1 MWSSDIWWHLRTG
14 QLILEWSTVPHT
26 DWFTFGASDRP
37 WIDLHWLFQLLA
49 ALLYSVGGTDALV
62 VLKAACLTATVA
74 IGWSASGRGMPAAP
88 KALCWFLAAVCLSG
102 RTMVR
107 PEMLTQV
114 FLASA
119 LWLLARSEG
128 NPRLLWGLPL
138 LQLAWANCHGLFV
151 LGVVAVAAYGVDRLV
166 RERAGGRW
174 LVEAAP
180 ADPKR
185 GRLLA
190 VGALTLLACLAT
202 PYFIDGALFPLVLY
216 RKFTVDRELYSVI
229 REFRRPLAYV
239 LEYGWLARADLL
251 AALQLGLATLAS
263 FLWLARE
270 GRVSVYRLLLFIGF
284 SLLAGQAVRNNG
296 LFGLVACAVLCANC
310 ADAIALRSR
319 RLSAAPWAPRAWV
332 SLLAVLALAGF
343 SVGFV
348 TGRWAPGGPAGRH
361 FGLGERDGRYAHA
374 AARFAGR
381 EGLPSRVFA
390 SHLGVAAVYLFHN
403 GPQRRVF
410 MDGRLEV
417 ATPDTFRRYLA
428 IQGAMALGDPRW
440 EELLSRDA
448 EGNLPAVI
456 LDLRGTRASHWMVAG
471 VRSTEGWRQVFADAT
486 AAVFLE
492 EALAERLGLPA
503 VN

>member
-1 MWSSDIWWHLRTG
+1 MCASPRDSVVKVREASVVPPNRERAWSLAILASLLVWTFLVGCTPMWSSDIWWHLRTG
-14 QLILEWSTVPHT
+14 QLILERSTVPHT

-49 ALLYSVGGTDALV
+49 ALLYSAGGTDALV
-62 VLKAACLTATVA
+62 VVKAACLTATVA

-88 KALCWFLAAVCLSG
+88 RALCWFLAALCLSG

-114 FLASA
+114 FLASV

-128 NPRLLWGLPL
+128 NPRLLWGVPL
-138 LQLAWANCHGLFV
+138 LQLVWANCHGLFV
-151 LGVVAVAAYGVDRLV
+151 LGVVAVAAYGVDRWV
-166 RERAGGRW
+166 RERASGRW

-180 ADPKR
+180 ADPKC
-185 GRLLA
+185 GQLLA
-190 VGALTLLACLAT
+190 VGALTLLPCLAT
-202 PYFIDGALFPLVLY
+202 PYLIDGALFPLVLY

-229 REFRRPLAYV
+229 REFRQPLAYV
-239 LEYGWLARADLL
+239 LEYGWLARADLV
-251 AALQLGLATLAS
+251 AAMQLGLATLAS

-270 GRVSVYRLLLFIGF
+270 GRVSVYRLLLFTGF
-284 SLLAGQAVRNNG
+284 SLLAGQAVRNTG

-361 FGLGERDGRYAHA
+361 FGLGERGAIRV
-374 AARFAGR
+374 
-381 EGLPSRVFA
+381 SR
-390 SHLGVAAVYLFHN
+390 
-403 GPQRRVF
+403 RR
-410 MDGRLEV
+410 
-417 ATPDTFRRYLA
+417 T
-428 IQGAMALGDPRW
+428 
-440 EELLSRDA
+440 
-448 EGNLPAVI
+448 
-456 LDLRGTRASHWMVAG
+456 
-471 VRSTEGWRQVFADAT
+471 
-486 AAVFLE
+486 
-492 EALAERLGLPA
+492 
-503 VN
+503 